1 MEQAVL
7 AAEAGCESIIPFVHE
22 LKVLF
27 EEEYVNIFPIY
38 ASFQTTSLLKEPRSK
53 LQAYLL
59 LSCIY
64 SITFKTP
71 HANLV

>member
-27 EEEYVNIFPIY
+27 EEEYVNIFPIC
-38 ASFQTTSLLKEPRSK
+38 ASFQPTSLLGEPRSK
-53 LQAYLL
+53 LPACLL
-59 LSCIY
+59 LSCIFY
-64 SITFKTP
+64 IAFRTP